1 MPLNNPFPLSVGGT
15 CNLLLIN
22 RIRQWGIIPAI
33 MLHFMEKDWDIVPL
47 IILYGIIKD
56 CLASRLI
63 LTLLTQV
70 REAGCHAVNC
80 MGRATW
86 QQIAD
91 DL

>member
-1 MPLNNPFPLSVGGT
+1 MGYHSRDYITFYGKGMEHRS
-15 CNLLLIN
+15 IDY
-22 RIRQWGIIPAI
+22 IIWYHKR
-33 MLHFMEKDWDIVPL
+33 L
-47 IILYGIIKD
+47 

-70 REAGCHAVNC
+70 REAGCHAVNR